1 MENPLL
7 NWGLW
12 MWGGIML
19 SAVLGWINRKWLFL
33 LRGMYLVTGVS
44 GLILLMYR
52 FFVTQG
58 NMELDGDMY
67 LLLVMI
73 LMGFTALQQQQRSR
87 KP

>member
-1 MENPLL
+1 
-7 NWGLW
+7 